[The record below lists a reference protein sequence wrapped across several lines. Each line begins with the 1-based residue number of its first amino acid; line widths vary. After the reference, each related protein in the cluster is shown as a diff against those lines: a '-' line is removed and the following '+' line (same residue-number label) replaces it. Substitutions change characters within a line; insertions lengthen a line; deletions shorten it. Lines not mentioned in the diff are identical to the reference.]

1 MFSVGLFDEEP
12 GRETFRSSLVKEHQF
27 NVLGD
32 LHFKTYNPPCIKCGK
47 GNTCMN
53 HGGLWTL
60 LGHDE
65 EALRNFDLKGHQ
77 FTRFED
83 DPETVH
89 EIKRLGETLSA
100 L

>member
-1 MFSVGLFDEEP
+1 MFLVGLFDEEP

-27 NVLGD
+27 NVLGE
-32 LHFKTYNPPCIKCGK
+32 LHHKTYNPPYIKCG
-47 GNTCMN
+47 
-53 HGGLWTL
+53 
-60 LGHDE
+60 
-65 EALRNFDLKGHQ
+65 KGHQ

-89 EIKRLGETLSA
+89 EITRLGEKLSA